1 MYAIKVYLTKP
12 KNHTINEKNYYL
24 MRDME
29 DSVVHVFTRR
39 ERAEQMAKHLQEENP
54 RMHISVTEDIPA
66 PALARALKKKSE
78 DEKETTSKESNSQT
92 VETDQA

>member
-1 MYAIKVYLTKP
+1 LYAIKVYFTKP
-12 KNHTINEKNYYL
+12 KNHTSNEKNYYL

-39 ERAEQMAKHLQEENP
+39 ERAEKMAQLLQEENP

-66 PALARALKKKSE
+66 PALSRALKKKSE
-78 DEKETTSKESNSQT
+78 NEKENNSEESNSQSS
-92 VETDQA
+92 

>member
-12 KNHTINEKNYYL
+12 KNFAQNEKNYYL

-39 ERAEQMAKHLQEENP
+39 ERAEQMVKHLQEENP

-78 DEKETTSKESNSQT
+78 NEKENNSEESNSQSS
-92 VETDQA
+92 

>member
-1 MYAIKVYLTKP
+1 
-12 KNHTINEKNYYL
+12 

-39 ERAEQMAKHLQEENP
+39 ERAEQMVKHLQEENI
-54 RMHISVTEDIPA
+54 RMHISVTEDIPPA
-66 PALARALKKKSE
+66 ALARALKKKSE
-78 DEKETTSKESNSQT
+78 NEKEIASEESNSQT

>member
-1 MYAIKVYLTKP
+1 
-12 KNHTINEKNYYL
+12 

-39 ERAEQMAKHLQEENP
+39 ERAEKMAQLLQDENP

-66 PALARALKKKSE
+66 PALARELKKKSE
-78 DEKETTSKESNSQT
+78 DEKENNSKESNSQN
-92 VETDQA
+92 D

>member
-1 MYAIKVYLTKP
+1 VYAIKVYLTKP
-12 KNHTINEKNYYL
+12 KNHTSNEKNYYL

-39 ERAEQMAKHLQEENP
+39 ERAEQMAKYLQEENP
-54 RMHISVTEDIPA
+54 RMHISVTEEIPA

-78 DEKETTSKESNSQT
+78 NEKENNSEESNSQSS
-92 VETDQA
+92 

>member
-12 KNHTINEKNYYL
+12 KNHISNEKNYYL

-29 DSVVHVFTRR
+29 DGVVHVFTRR
-39 ERAEQMAKHLQEENP
+39 ERAEQMANHLQDENP

-78 DEKETTSKESNSQT
+78 NEKENNSKESSSKSS
-92 VETDQA
+92 

>member
-1 MYAIKVYLTKP
+1 MYAIKVYLSKP
-12 KNHTINEKNYYL
+12 KTFIQNEKNYYL

-39 ERAEQMAKHLQEENP
+39 ERAEKMAQLLQEENP
-54 RMHISVTEDIPA
+54 RMHISVTENIPA

-78 DEKETTSKESNSQT
+78 DEKETTTKESNSQS
-92 VETDQA
+92 D

>member
-1 MYAIKVYLTKP
+1 LYAIKVYFTKP
-12 KNHTINEKNYYL
+12 KNHTSNEKNYYL

-39 ERAEQMAKHLQEENP
+39 ERAEKMAQLLQEENP
-54 RMHISVTEDIPA
+54 RMLIQVTEDIPA

-78 DEKETTSKESNSQT
+78 DEKETTSKESNS
-92 VETDQA
+92 END

>member
-12 KNHTINEKNYYL
+12 KNHTSNEKNYYL

-39 ERAEQMAKHLQEENP
+39 ERAEQIAKYLQEENP
-54 RMHISVTEDIPA
+54 RMLIEVTEDIPA

-78 DEKETTSKESNSQT
+78 NEKENNSEESNSQSS
-92 VETDQA
+92 

>member
-12 KNHTINEKNYYL
+12 KNHTSNEKNYYL

-39 ERAEQMAKHLQEENP
+39 ERAEQMAKYLQEENP
-54 RMHISVTEDIPA
+54 RMHISVTEEIPA

-78 DEKETTSKESNSQT
+78 NEKENNSEESNSQSS
-92 VETDQA
+92 

>member
-1 MYAIKVYLTKP
+1 LYAIKVYLTKS
-12 KNHTINEKNYYL
+12 KNHISNEKNYYL

-39 ERAEQMAKHLQEENP
+39 ERAEKMAQLLQDENP

-78 DEKETTSKESNSQT
+78 DEKENNSKESNSQN
-92 VETDQA
+92 D

>member
-12 KNHTINEKNYYL
+12 KNHTSNEKNYYL

-39 ERAEQMAKHLQEENP
+39 ERAEQIAKYLQEENP
-54 RMHISVTEDIPA
+54 RMHISVTEEIPA

-78 DEKETTSKESNSQT
+78 NEKENNSEESNSQSS
-92 VETDQA
+92 

>member
-12 KNHTINEKNYYL
+12 KNFVQNEKNYYL

-78 DEKETTSKESNSQT
+78 NEKENNSEESNSQSS
-92 VETDQA
+92 

>member
-1 MYAIKVYLTKP
+1 MYAIKVYFTKP
-12 KNHTINEKNYYL
+12 KNHTSNEKNYYL

-39 ERAEQMAKHLQEENP
+39 ERAEQMAKYLQEENP
-54 RMHISVTEDIPA
+54 RMLIQVTEDIPA

-78 DEKETTSKESNSQT
+78 NEKENNSEEPSSKN
-92 VETDQA
+92 D

>member
-12 KNHTINEKNYYL
+12 KNHTSNEKNYYL

-54 RMHISVTEDIPA
+54 RMFISVTEDIPA
-66 PALARALKKKSE
+66 PALSRALKKKSE
-78 DEKETTSKESNSQT
+78 NEKENTSEEPSSQN
-92 VETDQA
+92 D

>member
-1 MYAIKVYLTKP
+1 MYAIKVYFTKP
-12 KNHTINEKNYYL
+12 KNNTSNEKNYYL

-39 ERAEQMAKHLQEENP
+39 ERAEQMAKYLQEENP
-54 RMHISVTEDIPA
+54 RMLIQVTEDIPA

-78 DEKETTSKESNSQT
+78 NEKETTSKESNSKN
-92 VETDQA
+92 D

>member
-1 MYAIKVYLTKP
+1 MYAIKVYLSKP
-12 KNHTINEKNYYL
+12 KNFIQNEKNYYL

-39 ERAEQMAKHLQEENP
+39 ERAEKIAQLLQEENP
-54 RMHISVTEDIPA
+54 RMHISVTENIPA

-78 DEKETTSKESNSQT
+78 DEKETTTKESNSQS
-92 VETDQA
+92 D

>member
-12 KNHTINEKNYYL
+12 KNHTSNEKNYYL

-39 ERAEQMAKHLQEENP
+39 ERAEQMAKYLQEENP
-54 RMHISVTEDIPA
+54 RMHISVTEEIPA

-78 DEKETTSKESNSQT
+78 NEKENNSEEPSSKN
-92 VETDQA
+92 D

>member
-1 MYAIKVYLTKP
+1 LYAIKVYFTKP
-12 KNHTINEKNYYL
+12 KNHTSNEKNYYL

-39 ERAEQMAKHLQEENP
+39 ERAEKMAQLLQEENP
-54 RMHISVTEDIPA
+54 RMFISVTEDIPA

-78 DEKETTSKESNSQT
+78 DEKETTSKESNS
-92 VETDQA
+92 END

>member
-1 MYAIKVYLTKP
+1 
-12 KNHTINEKNYYL
+12 

-54 RMHISVTEDIPA
+54 RMHISVTEDIPV
-66 PALARALKKKSE
+66 PALSRALKKKSE
-78 DEKETTSKESNSQT
+78 NEKENSKEPNSQN
-92 VETDQA
+92 D